1 MKLEKVL
8 KELSERTEECNLN
21 VGNGVEVLSPDKT
34 KSVEFVSDQYDD
46 LIAFK
51 VSASKEL
58 EEIRARLDKISETC
72 DRIQKSLDAFELY
85 SYQFNIKIVGM
96 PMVAERE
103 HPEQT
108 ANLCLQL
115 FSALGVKGVSIQDID
130 TAHRVPSMKPSNR
143 PNAILCKFVRRLAKD
158 KVMAARKKVVT
169 SRPKNLDLQLISMS
183 SILISMIT

>member
-1 MKLEKVL
+1 M
-8 KELSERTEECNLN
+8 
-21 VGNGVEVLSPDKT
+21 
-34 KSVEFVSDQYDD
+34 EFVSDQYDD
-46 LIAFK
+46 LVAFK

-58 EEIRARLDKISETC
+58 EEISARLDKISETC
-72 DRIQKSLDAFELY
+72 DHIQKSLDAFELY

-103 HPEQT
+103 HPEKT

-143 PNAILCKFVRRLAKD
+143 PNAIVCKFVRRLAKD
-158 KVMAARKKVVT
+158 QVMAAWKKVGGL
-169 SRPKNLDLQLISMS
+169 RPKNLDLQLISMS

>member
-1 MKLEKVL
+1 M
-8 KELSERTEECNLN
+8 
-21 VGNGVEVLSPDKT
+21 LSPDKT

-51 VSASKEL
+51 VSANEEL

-72 DRIQKSLDAFELY
+72 DHIHKSLDAFELY

-108 ANLCLQL
+108 ASLCL
-115 FSALGVKGVSIQDID
+115 
-130 TAHRVPSMKPSNR
+130 
-143 PNAILCKFVRRLAKD
+143 
-158 KVMAARKKVVT
+158 
-169 SRPKNLDLQLISMS
+169 
-183 SILISMIT
+183 

>member
-1 MKLEKVL
+1 M
-8 KELSERTEECNLN
+8 
-21 VGNGVEVLSPDKT
+21 LSPDKT

-51 VSASKEL
+51 VSANEEL

-108 ANLCLQL
+108 ASLCLYSYTVI
-115 FSALGVKGVSIQDID
+115 FSRGSKGSVDPGYWYGPPSAVYEAVKSTQ
-130 TAHRVPSMKPSNR
+130 SNH
-143 PNAILCKFVRRLAKD
+143 L
-158 KVMAARKKVVT
+158 
-169 SRPKNLDLQLISMS
+169 
-183 SILISMIT
+183 

>member
-1 MKLEKVL
+1 M
-8 KELSERTEECNLN
+8 
-21 VGNGVEVLSPDKT
+21 LSPDKT
-34 KSVEFVSDQYDD
+34 KTVEFVSDQYDD

-58 EEIRARLDKISETC
+58 EETMARLDKISETC
-72 DRIQKSLDAFELY
+72 DHIQKSLDAFELY

-143 PNAILCKFVRRLAKD
+143 PNAIVCKFVRRLAKD
-158 KVMAARKKVVT
+158 QVMTARKKDGGLKAEQLGFAADINVT
-169 SRPKNLDLQLISMS
+169 YLKGTQSAM
-183 SILISMIT
+183 

>member
-1 MKLEKVL
+1 MMHGPIE
-8 KELSERTEECNLN
+8 
-21 VGNGVEVLSPDKT
+21 GSPWTWNKCSVMTQTTDCMETT
-34 KSVEFVSDQYDD
+34 KAIVPPS
-46 LIAFK
+46 
-51 VSASKEL
+51 
-58 EEIRARLDKISETC
+58 ISEAIVA
-72 DRIQKSLDAFELY
+72 DR
-85 SYQFNIKIVGM
+85 
-96 PMVAERE
+96 
-103 HPEQT
+103 T
-108 ANLCLQL
+108 

>member
-1 MKLEKVL
+1 M
-8 KELSERTEECNLN
+8 
-21 VGNGVEVLSPDKT
+21 LSPDKT

-51 VSASKEL
+51 VNRASKEL
-58 EEIRARLDKISETC
+58 EGIRARLDKISETC
-72 DRIQKSLDAFELY
+72 DHIQTSLDAFELY

-143 PNAILCKFVRRLAKD
+143 PNAIVCKFVRRLAKD
-158 KVMAARKKVVT
+158 QVMVARKKVGGLKAEELGFATDIIVKYLNIYNGHLT
-169 SRPKNLDLQLISMS
+169 PRLV
-183 SILISMIT
+183 

>member
-1 MKLEKVL
+1 M
-8 KELSERTEECNLN
+8 
-21 VGNGVEVLSPDKT
+21 LSPDKT

-51 VSASKEL
+51 VSANEEL

-108 ANLCLQL
+108 ASLCLQL
-115 FSALGVKGVSIQDID
+115 FSAVGVKGVSIQDID
-130 TAHRVPSMKPSNR
+130 TAHRVPSMRPSNR
-143 PNAILCKFVRRLAKD
+143 PKAIICKFVRRLD
-158 KVMAARKKVVT
+158 QVMAARKKVGGLKAEELGFAADINVKYLNIYDHLMP
-169 SRPKNLDLQLISMS
+169 RLQVLHHEAKKVKEAK
-183 SILISMIT
+183 

>member
-1 MKLEKVL
+1 MGKLEKVL
-8 KELSERTEECNLN
+8 KELSERTEECKLN

-34 KSVEFVSDQYDD
+34 KSVEFVSDRYDD

-72 DRIQKSLDAFELY
+72 DRIQKSLDAFELH
-85 SYQFNIKIVGM
+85 SYQSNIKIVGI

-115 FSALGVKGVSIQDID
+115 FSAFGVKGCRSRIMI
-130 TAHRVPSMKPSNR
+130 R
-143 PNAILCKFVRRLAKD
+143 PTECRL
-158 KVMAARKKVVT
+158 
-169 SRPKNLDLQLISMS
+169 
-183 SILISMIT
+183 